1 MSNPTRIHSSRPLL
15 LAIACLTLAGCS
27 DDLYWAHRDSIA
39 LSSGE
44 AVASDKMVQM
54 VDPWPRASSNRNIAF
69 NGQRMQAAVE
79 RYRTNQV
86 TAPVNATTSSTSYQQ
101 VQPVIAVT
109 PASRP

>member
-1 MSNPTRIHSSRPLL
+1 MQSKPLL
-15 LAIACLTLAGCS
+15 LLAAAACAALAGCS
-27 DDLYWAHRDSIA
+27 DDLYWAHRNSIA

-44 AVASDKMVQM
+44 AVASNQLVQM

-69 NGQRMQAAVE
+69 NGQRMQAAIE

-86 TAPVNATTSSTSYQQ
+86 TTPVNATTSSTSYQQ
-101 VQPVIAVT
+101 VQPVLAVT